1 MNKPIG
7 EVDAS
12 PPVKLFHELRDSPI
26 KQQIKKIGAFDT
38 YKRLELKIKEIQ
50 NEDSMDQIDQIDEEK
65 PSALTHERQTPGSK
79 RNIFT
84 KKGPSPFI
92 FFEQQDNHFEIPKAT
107 PKFKKDLKLPWERGG
122 SLVLV

>member
-1 MNKPIG
+1 MMNKPI
-7 EVDAS
+7 DIS

-50 NEDSMDQIDQIDEEK
+50 NEDSMDQIDQIDVEK
-65 PSALTHERQTPGSK
+65 TIPNQRQTPGSK

-92 FFEQQDNHFEIPKAT
+92 FFEQPDSHYEIPKAT

-122 SLVLV
+122 SLLLI